1 MSEDNTKTTGFPS
14 PAEEYREGSLS
25 LDKHLIKN
33 PSATFFVTME
43 GNSMLPLVRPG
54 DLLMIDRS
62 LNPQPESLV
71 VGHYNDEFI
80 VRKIQQVKDKENF
93 VLFGV
98 VAWVIHKMH

>member
-43 GNSMLPLVRPG
+43 GNSMLPLILPG
-54 DLLMIDRS
+54 DILMIDRS
-62 LNPQPESLV
+62 LNPQADSLV
-71 VGHYNDEFI
+71 VGHHNDEFI
-80 VRKIQQVKDKENF
+80 VRKIQQVKENPDF

-98 VAWVIHKMH
+98 VAWIIHKTH